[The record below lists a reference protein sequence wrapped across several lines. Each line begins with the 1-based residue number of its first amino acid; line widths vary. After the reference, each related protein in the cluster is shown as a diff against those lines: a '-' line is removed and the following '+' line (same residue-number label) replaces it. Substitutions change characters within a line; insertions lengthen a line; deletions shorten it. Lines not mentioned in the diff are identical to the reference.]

1 MNLLSL
7 IELAVKM
14 ELVGGRGVDETRL
27 VLVIVIV
34 IVPVSIAA
42 MAAIDVDNDDGHSR
56 KEDES

>member
-14 ELVGGRGVDETRL
+14 ELVGGRGMDETRL
-27 VLVIVIV
+27 VLVIL
-34 IVPVSIAA
+34 PVSIAA
-42 MAAIDVDNDDGHSR
+42 MAAIDVDNDDGHGR